1 MIYFMRSLE
10 VHVFECEDDIG
21 MAILSGTG
29 LPEQL
34 AFTACADCGDPIGS
48 SGGNFE
54 IFVLVID
61 ENDHDWV
68 LCSDCAG
75 PVLNHVNEYFP
86 PVVQSRFLD
95 HDDDLEFF

>member
-1 MIYFMRSLE
+1 MRSLE
-10 VHVFECEDDIG
+10 VHVFESEDDID

-34 AFTACADCGDPIGS
+34 AFTTCAECHAPVGS
-48 SGGNFE
+48 FGGAFE

-61 ENDHDWV
+61 ENDRDWL

-75 PVLNHVNEYFP
+75 PVLNHVDEYFP
-86 PVVQSRFLD
+86 SVVQSRFLD